1 MAASIHHFFQCNLP
15 PPFPPSLPPLFLSY
29 QHMAGPNIIL
39 TDFPGTSN
47 GDISNGCKGEAA
59 GGKKQDVIII
69 KLGGSSITDKTGFE
83 VGREEGRKEGRE
95 VYKGG
100 GGG

>member
-1 MAASIHHFFQCNLP
+1 
-15 PPFPPSLPPLFLSY
+15 
-29 QHMAGPNIIL
+29 MAGPNIIL

-83 VGREEGRKEGRE
+83 
-95 VYKGG
+95 
-100 GGG
+100 